1 MVEPA
6 TESSPGKPPRI
17 ATGEPPVIVD
27 RGPLSSSFETPD
39 GVSLDQSQQ
48 DQLARFRD
56 LLLGWNERINLTAI
70 KEPEDVE
77 RRLFLDALRMV
88 PAILASVPDGR
99 TASLIDIGSGAG
111 FPGLPLA
118 IAMPQLDFT
127 LLDSTNKKLTFIA
140 AVAAELGLEN
150 VQTLHGR
157 AEEIGHNF
165 VYRARFDLATAR
177 AVASLPTLVELAT
190 PLLREGGRAFF
201 PKSADIETE
210 LAEGKRA
217 CAMLGAQ
224 FISSNLLSDGTDELV
239 TRLVI
244 MDKLG
249 STPMRFPRRAGL
261 PAKEPLGRAKTS

>member
-1 MVEPA
+1 MIESA
-6 TESSPGKPPRI
+6 MESSSGRPPRI

-27 RGPLSSSFETPD
+27 RGPLSSSFEIPD
-39 GVSLDQSQQ
+39 GVSVDQSQR

-70 KEPEDVE
+70 TEPEDVE

-88 PAILASVPDGR
+88 PSILSSAPDGR
-99 TASLIDIGSGAG
+99 TVSLIDIGSGAG

-118 IAMPQLDFT
+118 IALPHLDFT

-157 AEEIGHNF
+157 AEEIGHDF
-165 VYRARFDLATAR
+165 IYRARFDLATAR
-177 AVASLPTLVELAT
+177 AVASLPTLVELVA
-190 PLLREGGRAFF
+190 PLLRQGGRAFF
-201 PKSADIETE
+201 PKSAEIETE
-210 LAEGKRA
+210 LAEGERA

-224 FISSNLLSDGTDELV
+224 ITSSNLLTDGTDELV

-261 PAKEPLGRAKTS
+261 PSKEPLGRAKTS

>member
-1 MVEPA
+1 MVESA

-27 RGPLSSSFETPD
+27 RGPLSSSFKIPD
-39 GVSLDQSQQ
+39 GVSLDQTQL
-48 DQLARFRD
+48 DQLVIFRD

-70 KEPEDVE
+70 KEPAEVE
-77 RRLFLDALRMV
+77 RRLFIDALRMV
-88 PAILASVPDGR
+88 PAILGSVPFGR
-99 TASLIDIGSGAG
+99 TASVIDIGSGAG

-118 IAMPQLDFT
+118 ITLPQLDFT
-127 LLDSTNKKLTFIA
+127 LLDSTKKKLTFIA
-140 AVAAELGLEN
+140 TVVAELGLEN

-157 AEEIGHNF
+157 AEEIGHDF
-165 VYRARFDLATAR
+165 IYRARFDLATAR

-190 PLLREGGRAFF
+190 PLLRQGGRAFF
-201 PKSADIETE
+201 PKSAEIETE
-210 LAEGKRA
+210 LAEGERA
-217 CAMLGAQ
+217 CALLGAR
-224 FISSNLLSDGTDELV
+224 ITSSSLLSDKTDELV

-261 PAKEPLGRAKTS
+261 PSKEPLGRAKT